1 MAAPGMSLQHPSQYL
16 STPAFPPERN
26 LGPVSSHLSPPLPQM
41 WNTNT
46 NNLLPVSMGVSIL
59 DILCK
64 FICILC
70 GLYVCLLSLSMMSL
84 GFIPIVACYRDFIA
98 FHGWVMF
105 ISSWIFEL
113 FPCFG
118 YYEQCYC
125 KYAHTNFQTN
135 MFSCLW
141 GRYPGVTQ
149 LSHMV
154 AWSTEI
160 SHLKGCQ
167 MACHSDGTTHIHNPP
182 LTAVQDFLISISSSL
197 LPPASLLS
205 WSLGEPWSTIVLW
218 FSFALPSLLMMLGKL
233 LCVYWPPR
241 QVLKNCLFC
250 EVAQQLRVLV
260 LFLEDPGSIHSG
272 S

>member
-1 MAAPGMSLQHPSQYL
+1 
-16 STPAFPPERN
+16 
-26 LGPVSSHLSPPLPQM
+26 
-41 WNTNT
+41 
-46 NNLLPVSMGVSIL
+46 
-59 DILCK
+59 
-64 FICILC
+64 
-70 GLYVCLLSLSMMSL
+70 
-84 GFIPIVACYRDFIA
+84 
-98 FHGWVMF
+98 MF

-167 MACHSDGTTHIHNPP
+167 MACHSDGTTRIHNPP

-260 LFLEDPGSIHSG
+260 LFLEEQGSIRSG
-272 S
+272 SQVSVSPVPGDPLLVSEGIMYKSGAFTYMLTKHYIQ